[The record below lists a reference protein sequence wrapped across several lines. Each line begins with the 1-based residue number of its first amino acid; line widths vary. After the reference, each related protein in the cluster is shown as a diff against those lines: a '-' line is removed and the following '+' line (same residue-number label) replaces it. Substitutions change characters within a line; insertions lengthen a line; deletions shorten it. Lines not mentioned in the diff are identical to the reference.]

1 MRGHKPWQV
10 SILCST
16 CAQLISLYLL
26 KPKYVVVL
34 QAHHE
39 NSTSSPLE
47 AQKAQCG
54 LLYLLKLARMAIE
67 CQDDT
72 RCS

>member
-26 KPKYVVVL
+26 KPKSVVVQ

-39 NSTSSPLE
+39 NSTLDSSPVE
-47 AQKAQCG
+47 AQKAQCD
-54 LLYLLKLARMAIE
+54 LLYLLKLE